1 MDRRTALKLGL
12 ISSPVMLS
20 NRLSAASN
28 TLHNSSV
35 TSNHTYNFKHSI
47 SRWCYSK
54 IEINELITWCK
65 ELGIASI
72 ELLDKE
78 EYDIVKAAGLDCAIV
93 NGSSLGLDK
102 GFCNPEFHAQLLED
116 YTTLIPQVA
125 KDGLK
130 TIITF
135 SGNRLDISDE
145 QGLANCV
152 VGLRPIVEMAV
163 EYDMMIVME
172 LLNSHVDHK
181 DYMCDK
187 TEWGVALVDALGM
200 DNFRLLYDIYHMQIM
215 EGNVVANIRK
225 YHKYFAHYH
234 TGGVPGRNEINAS
247 QELNYPFIM
256 KCIAETGYQGYI
268 GQEFIP
274 TKENPYDSL
283 KEAISICS

>member
-12 ISSPVMLS
+12 VSSPVILS
-20 NRLSAASN
+20 PSLQSSLN
-28 TLHNSSV
+28 NSKEPKPVSKL
-35 TSNHTYNFKHSI
+35 KHSI

-54 IEINELITWCK
+54 VEINELISWCK

-78 EYDIVKAAGLDCAIV
+78 EYDLVRAAGLDCAIV
-93 NGSSLGLDK
+93 NGSSLGLQK
-102 GFCNPEFHAQLLED
+102 GFCNQEYHAQLLED
-116 YTTLIPQVA
+116 YTRLIPQVA

-135 SGNRLDISDE
+135 SGNRVGISDE

-152 VGLRPIVEMAV
+152 MGLRPIVELAA
-163 EYDMMIVME
+163 EYDLMIVME

-187 TEWGVALVDALGM
+187 TEWGVALVDALGLK
-200 DNFRLLYDIYHMQIM
+200 NFRLLYDIYHMQIM

-234 TGGVPGRNEINAS
+234 TGGVPGRNEINDS
-247 QELNYPFIM
+247 QELNYSFIIES
-256 KCIAETGYQGYI
+256 IAMTGYEGYI
-268 GQEFIP
+268 GQEFVP
-274 TKENPYDSL
+274 TRENPFDSL
-283 KEAISICS
+283 KEAIRICS

>member
-1 MDRRTALKLGL
+1 MDRRTALKMGL
-12 ISSPVMLS
+12 ISAPVVLSSNLKSSPVKS
-20 NRLSAASN
+20 DNQ
-28 TLHNSSV
+28 
-35 TSNHTYNFKHSI
+35 TSKAQYKHSI

-54 IEINELITWCK
+54 VEINELISWCK
-65 ELGIASI
+65 DLGIASI

-93 NGSSLGLDK
+93 NGSSLGLEK
-102 GFCNPEFHAQLLED
+102 GFCNPRYHNQLLKD
-116 YTTLIPQVA
+116 YSELIPQVA

-130 TIITF
+130 TVITF
-135 SGNRLDISDE
+135 SGNRVGISDE

-152 VGLRPIVEMAV
+152 MGLRPVVELAA

-181 DYMCDK
+181 GYMCDK
-187 TEWGVALVDALGM
+187 TEWGVALVDALGL

-234 TGGVPGRNEINAS
+234 TGGVPGRNEINDL

-256 KCIAETGYQGYI
+256 KSIAETGYQGYI

-274 TKENPYDSL
+274 TADNPFDSL
-283 KEAISICS
+283 KEAIDICS

>member
-1 MDRRTALKLGL
+1 MDRRKAIKLGL
-12 ISSPVMLS
+12 VSAPVILTPVSSRSS
-20 NRLSAASN
+20 NNSLN
-28 TLHNSSV
+28 TSS
-35 TSNHTYNFKHSI
+35 SLKLKHSI

-54 IEINELITWCK
+54 VEINELISWCK
-65 ELGIASI
+65 ELGVSSI

-93 NGSSLGLDK
+93 NGSSLGLEK
-102 GFCNPEFHAQLLED
+102 GFCNPEYHAQLLKD
-116 YTTLIPQVA
+116 YTELIPQVA

-130 TIITF
+130 TVITF
-135 SGNRLDISDE
+135 SGNRVGISDQ

-152 VGLRPIVEMAV
+152 MGLRPIVELAA
-163 EYDMMIVME
+163 DHGIMIVME

-187 TEWGVALVDALGM
+187 TEWGVALVDALGL

-234 TGGVPGRNEINAS
+234 TGGVPGRNEINNS

-256 KCIAETGYQGYI
+256 QSIADTGYQGYI

-274 TKENPYDSL
+274 TMENPFDSL
-283 KEAISICS
+283 KEAISICSKTN

>member
-1 MDRRTALKLGL
+1 MMDRRTALKMGL
-12 ISSPVMLS
+12 VSAPAVLS
-20 NRLSAASN
+20 TKLPHSI
-28 TLHNSSV
+28 V
-35 TSNHTYNFKHSI
+35 TSAQQVTKQEYKHSI

-54 IEINELITWCK
+54 IEINELISWCK

-93 NGSSLGLDK
+93 NGSSLGLEK
-102 GFCNPEFHAQLLED
+102 GFCNPAYHAQLLED
-116 YTTLIPQVA
+116 YRELIPQLA
-125 KDGLK
+125 KDGMK

-135 SGNRLDISDE
+135 SGNRDGITDE

-152 VGLRPIVEMAV
+152 MGLKPVVELAAK
-163 EYDMMIVME
+163 YDILVVME
-172 LLNSHVDHK
+172 LLNSLVDHK
-181 DYMCDK
+181 GYMCD
-187 TEWGVALVDALGM
+187 TTAWGVALVDALGN

-225 YHKYFAHYH
+225 YH
-234 TGGVPGRNEINAS
+234 EINDT

-268 GQEFIP
+268 GQEFVP
-274 TKENPYDSL
+274 TAENPYDSL
-283 KEAISICS
+283 KEAIQICS

>member
-1 MDRRTALKLGL
+1 MDRRTAMKLGL
-12 ISSPVMLS
+12 VSAPIALSPSL
-20 NRLSAASN
+20 NRLNNKSKIQESE
-28 TLHNSSV
+28 SKI
-35 TSNHTYNFKHSI
+35 KHSI

-54 IEINELITWCK
+54 IEINQLISWCK
-65 ELGIASI
+65 ELGVSSI

-93 NGSSLGLDK
+93 NGSSLGLEK
-102 GFCNPEFHAQLLED
+102 GFCDQQYHAQLLED
-116 YTTLIPQVA
+116 YKQLIPQVA

-135 SGNRLDISDE
+135 SGNRAGVSDE

-152 VGLRPIVEMAV
+152 MGLKPIVEMAA
-163 EYDMMIVME
+163 EYNIMIVME

-187 TEWGVALVDALGM
+187 TEWGVALVDALGL

-225 YHKYFAHYH
+225 YHKYIAHYH
-234 TGGVPGRNEINAS
+234 TGGVPGRNEINDS
-247 QELNYPFIM
+247 QELNYPFIIRS
-256 KCIAETGYQGYI
+256 IAETGYQGYI

-274 TKENPYDSL
+274 TAKNPYDSL
-283 KEAISICS
+283 KESIRICS